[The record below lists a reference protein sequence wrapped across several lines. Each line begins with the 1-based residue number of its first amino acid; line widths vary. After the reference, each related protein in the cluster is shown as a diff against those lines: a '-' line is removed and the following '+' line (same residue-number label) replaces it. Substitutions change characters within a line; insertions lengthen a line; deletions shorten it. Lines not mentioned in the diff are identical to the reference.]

1 MDNLRIILPLYITK
15 HNFKLGIKTTG
26 IILFIIMNIFL
37 FSGYMFAFIL
47 LYIKQF
53 TIGYVFD
60 FKVFSFLLS
69 IIFAWIDF
77 FILSPIL
84 ILPNLLVLI
93 ILDFLIGFFKY
104 LKSTKQKLYEL
115 FNIKSN
121 IH

>member
-93 ILDFLIGFFKY
+93 IFDFLIGFFKY